1 MQTYLELEEF
11 CKLVHL
17 NEDVVKGMMANGAL
31 NFKEE
36 EGKIYVTGEI
46 SHPYLTWLDLND
58 IQAIC
63 QYILKNAKNLQGE
76 L

>member
-31 NFKEE
+31 
-36 EGKIYVTGEI
+36 
-46 SHPYLTWLDLND
+46 
-58 IQAIC
+58 
-63 QYILKNAKNLQGE
+63 ILKKKRVNLHRSSSRYF
-76 L
+76 

>member
-1 MQTYLELEEF
+1 MKVILLFQTLLQAM
-11 CKLVHL
+11 K
-17 NEDVVKGMMANGAL
+17 N
-31 NFKEE
+31 
-36 EGKIYVTGEI
+36 

>member
-1 MQTYLELEEF
+1 MKVILLFQTLLQAM
-11 CKLVHL
+11 K
-17 NEDVVKGMMANGAL
+17 K
-31 NFKEE
+31 
-36 EGKIYVTGEI
+36 I